1 MDIQHSERQTLT
13 VPRESIEFAVGT
25 KIGSYR
31 ISSLFREG
39 SQATLFIVTDAA
51 EKRFVMRV
59 YFDGME
65 PPTELHRR
73 LLHTTDMNVCR
84 ILAKGEHG
92 GHIYDVIPLLREIP
106 DIRTLSDEAQ
116 TALIK
121 EETQAVKSFHR
132 LGFVHL
138 DIKIEHFMLTESEN
152 ICLVDIGSAKRIGT
166 AAPSFP
172 SQFLPADAY
181 TSEVRKESDYYSFG
195 ISLIEQYCPEWLMG
209 KDRDAIR
216 RLLQDRDGVI
226 QLIEQ
231 LPTAIQRDVQALI
244 ADNPEARK
252 SCSWFAEIPRQT
264 SNPARP
270 TISKAKYDLI
280 ILCLKKEL
288 LTIASCSAPQ
298 VYACN
303 VKNAATTV
311 RLNDPYSVLAF
322 LNYLKTIPRNAQ
334 PCNYTNLTEETV
346 LSSLTSGIETSVSE
360 LSPKDPIRTLRKYQR
375 QNIFY
380 IYDRQLIEEMD
391 REGAVIANK
400 HDEIAWAT
408 LRIIGIILGVIAAI
422 AVAVAIII
430 ALIYILVFLLCVA
443 IVVGIICAALSS

>member
-13 VPRESIEFAVGT
+13 VPRESIDFAVGT
-25 KIGSYR
+25 EIGPYR

-39 SQATLFIVTDAA
+39 SQSTLFIVTDAA
-51 EKRFVMRV
+51 EKQCVMRV
-59 YFDGME
+59 YFDGMD
-65 PPTELHRR
+65 PPKELHRR
-73 LLHTTDMNVCR
+73 LLQTTDINVCR

-92 GHIYDVIPLLREIP
+92 GHAYDVVPLLRKIP

-116 TALIK
+116 AALIK

-138 DIKIEHFMLTESEN
+138 DIKKEHFMLTESGN
-152 ICLVDIGSAKRIGT
+152 ICLVDIGSAKSLGA
-166 AAPSFP
+166 AAPAFP

-195 ISLIEQYCPEWLMG
+195 IALIEQYCPDWLAG
-209 KDRDAIR
+209 KDRDTIR
-216 RLLQDRDGVI
+216 RLLRDEDGVTW
-226 QLIEQ
+226 LIER
-231 LPTAIQRDVQALI
+231 LPAAIQRDVQTLI

-252 SCSWFAEIPRQT
+252 SCSWFSETPQQT
-264 SNPARP
+264 AKPVRP
-270 TISKAKYDLI
+270 SISKEQYDLI

-288 LTIASCSAPQ
+288 LTIASCGAPQ
-298 VYACN
+298 VYVRN

-311 RLNDPYSVLAF
+311 RLNDPYSALAF
-322 LNYLKTIPRNAQ
+322 LNYLKTIPRNTQ

-346 LSSLTSGIETSVSE
+346 LPSLTSGIETSVSE
-360 LSPKDPIRTLRKYQR
+360 LSQKDPIRTLRKYQR

-380 IYDRQLIEEMD
+380 IYDRHLIEEMD